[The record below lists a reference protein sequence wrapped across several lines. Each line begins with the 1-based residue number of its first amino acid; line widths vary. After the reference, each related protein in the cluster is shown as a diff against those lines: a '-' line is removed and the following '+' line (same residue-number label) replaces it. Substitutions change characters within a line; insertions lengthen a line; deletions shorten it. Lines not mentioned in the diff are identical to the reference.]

1 MRKSVRPVIRIDEE
15 KCDGCGLC
23 AGACKE
29 GAIAI
34 VGGKARLVSES
45 FCDGLG
51 ACLGECPRGAIFIET
66 REAEEFDEKAAVR
79 ARQGN
84 ANPRPAGGGCPGTM
98 ARSLKEMM
106 NPDLLKKPSV
116 ESPGEKGKTRESQL
130 ANWPVQLSLVPIN
143 APYLEGARLLLA
155 ADCTLAA
162 VSDFHERFLDGRR
175 ILLMGC
181 PKLDDA
187 RFYEDKI
194 RSIITQNGIQ
204 SIEVVTM
211 EVPCCTGL
219 NRIVQSAV
227 EEAKR
232 PVDLRLT
239 KVKIQGEAMETET
252 IRYRF
257 IEQEI
262 VEENT
267 VK

>member
-1 MRKSVRPVIRIDEE
+1 
-15 KCDGCGLC
+15 
-23 AGACKE
+23 
-29 GAIAI
+29 
-34 VGGKARLVSES
+34 
-45 FCDGLG
+45 
-51 ACLGECPRGAIFIET
+51 
-66 REAEEFDEKAAVR
+66 
-79 ARQGN
+79 
-84 ANPRPAGGGCPGTM
+84 
-98 ARSLKEMM
+98 MM

-257 IEQEI
+257 IDQETE
-262 VEENT
+262 EENA